1 MASHHDEGKPRYDL
15 IPAGS
20 LADVVEVFTMG
31 AKKYGDDNWS
41 KGLSYRRYFGS
52 IMRHLWA
59 WFSGEDN
66 DKESGINHLAHAA
79 ANCMILLAFHRNADK
94 KWDDRPKEKA

>member
-15 IPAGS
+15 LPAGS

-52 IMRHLWA
+52 IMRHMWA
-59 WFSGEDN
+59 WFGGEDN

-79 ANCMILLAFHRNADK
+79 ANCMILLAFHRNADR
-94 KWDDRPKEKA
+94 KWDDRPRGN